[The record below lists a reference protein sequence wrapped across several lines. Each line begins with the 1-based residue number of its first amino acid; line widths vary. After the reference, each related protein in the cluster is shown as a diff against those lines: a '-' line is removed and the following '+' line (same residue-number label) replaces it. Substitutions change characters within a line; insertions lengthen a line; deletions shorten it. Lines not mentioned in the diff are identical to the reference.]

1 MANATSVGSG
11 WGAGMNG
18 PGVATPKPARTYT
31 NPMNDPNSPRY
42 WANKP
47 QAQVQTQPGNAG
59 SGWGLPGA
67 TTPQITQSPFQ
78 GQAGPSYQ
86 THLPGQLGPGGMM
99 PNPVPY
105 PGIGQTGT
113 GYGMG
118 NHGGGM
124 GWQTPSGGGQGMG
137 YTQQAPTGPNSMG
150 SANMSNM
157 NPQQLAEYQRIRQLM
172 LQQQASGQGGQM
184 TSMPTSQTS
193 QIQPMAQPFQQTNP
207 WQQQVPKNFN
217 QGNAYNPFVRA
228 W

>member
-47 QAQVQTQPGNAG
+47 QAQIQAQPGNAG

-99 PNPVPY
+99 PMGQSNQVPY
-105 PGIGQTGT
+105 PGIGQTGM
-113 GYGMG
+113 GYGQV
-118 NHGGGM
+118 GM
-124 GWQTPSGGGQGMG
+124 GGWGQD
-137 YTQQAPTGPNSMG
+137 P
-150 SANMSNM
+150 
-157 NPQQLAEYQRIRQLM
+157 AEIMRRRQ
-172 LQQQASGQGGQM
+172 LQQQQMQQPMGNVTTGQVQ
-184 TSMPTSQTS
+184 P

-207 WQQQVPKNFN
+207 WQQNIPKNFN